1 MIRLG
6 SLIIL
11 GFCMGLTG
19 GLAGCSGPSGS
30 SSSLVTGSIF
40 SSAPKTAAAADGA
53 PAVKPEDPA
62 ARPVNVAWT
71 SARAARCGFY
81 FDPAKLR
88 QSFLTSQI
96 ADGAKG
102 DQLTKVQQSYDTSFA
117 RVSKALASQETY
129 CDESQVADIKANLN
143 RHIAGDFAVAKPAK
157 VAQQGGA
164 LDWLTDG
171 GQKSDV
177 SKLDRNEL
185 FFPSGGAQTAGPR

>member
-11 GFCMGLTG
+11 GIGIAM
-19 GLAGCSGPSGS
+19 AGCSGPSGS

-62 ARPVNVAWT
+62 TRPINVAWT

-88 QSFLTSQI
+88 QSFITSQI
-96 ADGAKG
+96 ADGVKG
-102 DQLTKVQQSYDTSFA
+102 DQLAKAQQSYDASFT
-117 RVSKALASQETY
+117 RVSKALAGQETY
-129 CDESQVADIKANLN
+129 CDEPQVADIKANLN
-143 RHIAGDFAVAKPAK
+143 RHLAGDFSTAKPAK
-157 VAQQGGA
+157 VTQTAGA
-164 LDWLTDG
+164 FDWLVDG

-177 SKLDRNEL
+177 SKMDRNDI
-185 FFPSGGAQTAGPR
+185 FFPSGGGQTAGPR

>member
-6 SLIIL
+6 SVIIL
-11 GFCMGLTG
+11 GLST
-19 GLAGCSGPSGS
+19 GLAACSGPSGS

-71 SARAARCGFY
+71 SARAAKCGFY

-88 QSFLTSQI
+88 QSFLTSQV
-96 ADGAKG
+96 ADGVKG
-102 DQLTKVQQSYDTSFA
+102 EQLAKVQQSYDTSFA
-117 RVSKALASQETY
+117 RVAKALAGQDTY
-129 CDESQVADIKANLN
+129 CDEQQVAEIKSNLN
-143 RHIAGDFAVAKPAK
+143 RHLAGDFSTAAKPTK
-157 VAQQGGA
+157 VAQKEGA
-164 LDWLTDG
+164 LDWFLDA

-177 SKLDRNEL
+177 AKMDRNEI

>member
-1 MIRLG
+1 
-6 SLIIL
+6 
-11 GFCMGLTG
+11 MGL
-19 GLAGCSGPSGS
+19 AACSGPSGSS

-96 ADGAKG
+96 ADGVKG
-102 DQLTKVQQSYDTSFA
+102 DQLAKAQQSYDTSFA
-117 RVSKALASQETY
+117 RVSKALAGQETY
-129 CDESQVADIKANLN
+129 CDEQQVAEIKGNLN
-143 RHIAGDFAVAKPAK
+143 RHLAGDFSTAKPTK

-164 LDWLTDG
+164 FDWLLDG
-171 GQKSDV
+171 GQKTKMDAN
-177 SKLDRNEL
+177 DI
-185 FFPSGGAQTAGPR
+185 FFPSGGAQTASPR